1 MKTTLALSHLSTAL
15 LFPLSAS
22 ETYSPGDFLSALTV
36 SDFEKEPLWEITG
49 VASIGLAKGNA
60 DSNNYGL
67 QALATYQKDH
77 NEGHIGA
84 DFFFSENSGT
94 ATTNSLR
101 IYSQY
106 NHLIGNQ
113 WFIGTF
119 GSFLNNEIANLDYR
133 FDAGVTLGYYFFKND
148 NTKLSLET
156 GPGHTWEEQD
166 RLSNDYFSLRLA
178 QKFEHK
184 FNKELK
190 IWQSTILTPK
200 ASDFNNTL
208 FIAEAGIE
216 ILLTDDW
223 SLRTALRYQHDNTPA
238 DGRDES
244 DILLLTGLSYSL
256 GGFKNSVKP
265 DRMTLK
271 PEDQKN
277 GEIKMGWATT
287 AALNYSLAKGNSD
300 SLFLGATVDS
310 AYRRKDDETFLSLTY
325 SFSENGGYTSADSLR
340 TGIQHNRVFDET
352 YFLGGS
358 LGYFRDDIADVSYR
372 FTPSATA
379 GYYFLKEDDITL
391 SVETGPSM
399 TFEEIGG
406 LTDNFFSVTTA
417 QNFTWEISEK
427 LTFSQHVTGIFDPS
441 DRQNYILSA
450 RAKLDTDITPN
461 LAWRIAWAWTKDNTP
476 AATRKSTDSTLT
488 TGIALKF

>member
-1 MKTTLALSHLSTAL
+1 MKTTLALLRLTIFL
-15 LFPLSAS
+15 LLPLPAS
-22 ETYSPGDFLSALTV
+22 ETYSPGDFLSALTIT
-36 SDFEKEPLWEITG
+36 DIKKDPLWEITG
-49 VASIGLAKGNA
+49 AASIGLARGNA
-60 DSNNYGL
+60 NSNNYGL
-67 QALATYQKDH
+67 QALATYKKNKH
-77 NEGHIGA
+77 EGHLGA
-84 DFFFSENSGT
+84 DFFYSENGGI

-106 NHLIGNQ
+106 NQLIDNQ

-119 GSFLNNEIANLDYR
+119 GSFLNNEIADLDYR
-133 FDAGVTLGYYFFKND
+133 FDTGLTLGYYFFKND

-156 GPGHTWEEQD
+156 GPGYTWEKQD
-166 RLSNDYFSLRLA
+166 KLSNDYFSLRLA
-178 QKFEHK
+178 QTFEHK

-200 ASDFNNTL
+200 ASDLGDTL
-208 FIAEAGIE
+208 FIAEAGIQ
-216 ILLTDDW
+216 ILLTEDW
-223 SLRTALRYQHDNTPA
+223 SLRSALRYQYDNTPA
-238 DGRDES
+238 GSQDKS

-256 GGFKNSVKP
+256 GGFKNSTKQ

-271 PEDQKN
+271 PKDQKN
-277 GEIKMGWATT
+277 GEINMGWTTT
-287 AALNYSLAKGNSD
+287 AALSHSLAKGNSD

-310 AYRRKDDETFLSLTY
+310 AYRQKGNETFLSLTY
-325 SFSENGGYTSADSLR
+325 NFSENGGDTSADSLR
-340 TGIQHNRVFDET
+340 TGVQHNRVFDDI

-379 GYYFLKEDDITL
+379 GYYFIKRKDITL
-391 SVETGPSM
+391 SLEAGPSM

-406 LTDNFFSVTTA
+406 LPDDFFSITAA
-417 QNFTWEISEK
+417 QNFTWKISEK
-427 LTFSQHVTGIFDPS
+427 LTFSQHLTGIFDPS

-450 RAKLDTDITPN
+450 RAKLDTNITPN
-461 LAWRIAWAWTKDNTP
+461 LAWRISWAFTKDNTP
-476 AATRKSTDSTLT
+476 APTRKSTDSTLT

>member
-1 MKTTLALSHLSTAL
+1 MKTTLALLRLSIFL
-15 LFPLSAS
+15 LLPLPAS
-22 ETYSPGDFLSALTV
+22 EKYSTGDFLSALSVTDV
-36 SDFEKEPLWEITG
+36 RKKSPWEITG
-49 VASIGLAKGNA
+49 AASIGLAKGNA
-60 DSNNYGL
+60 KSNNYGL
-67 QALATYQKDH
+67 QALATYNKDQ
-77 NEGHIGA
+77 NEGHLGA
-84 DFFFSENSGT
+84 DFFYSENSGA

-106 NHLIGNQ
+106 NHLISNH
-113 WFIGTF
+113 WFIGSF
-119 GSFLNNEIANLDYR
+119 GSFLNNEIADLEYR

-156 GPGHTWEEQD
+156 GPGHTWEKQD

-200 ASDFNNTL
+200 ASDFDNIL
-208 FIAEAGIE
+208 FIAEAGIQ
-216 ILLTDDW
+216 ILLTEDW
-223 SLRTALRYQHDNTPA
+223 SLRTALRYQYDNTPA
-238 DGRDES
+238 SGQDKS

-256 GGFKNSVKP
+256 GGFKNTTKP

-271 PEDQKN
+271 PKDQKTRK
-277 GEIKMGWATT
+277 IKMGWTTT
-287 AALNYSLAKGNSD
+287 AALSHSLAKGNSD
-300 SLFLGATVDS
+300 SLFLGATIDS
-310 AYRRKDDETFLSLTY
+310 AYRKKHDETFISLIY
-325 SFSENGGYTSADSLR
+325 NFSENGGDTSADSLR
-340 TGIQHNRVFDET
+340 AGIQHNRVFDKN

-379 GYYFLKEDDITL
+379 GYYFLKKKDITL
-391 SVETGPSM
+391 SVEAGPSM
-399 TFEEIGG
+399 TFEEISG
-406 LTDNFFSVTTA
+406 LTDNFFSITTA
-417 QNFTWEISEK
+417 QNFTWQIGKK
-427 LTFSQHVTGIFDPS
+427 LTFSQHITGIFDPS
-441 DRQNYILSA
+441 DRENYILSA

-476 AATRKSTDSTLT
+476 ATTRKSTDTTLT